1 MTINIKATCAPL
13 RLSFVQYFYM
23 KRILLIVT
31 LFAFTTVVNAQDEE
45 TEKKG
50 FQKEKLFVGGNFG
63 LTFGD
68 YTLVNLSPQI
78 GYRFSKLFA
87 AGVGINGQ
95 YVGFRDRDFN
105 GNTLRKV
112 KQGVAGLNVFGRLYP
127 VNQFFLQAQPE
138 VNYLFG
144 KEIYFNP
151 KQEYKLDPAIAPSL
165 LLGGGAVLGSGG
177 RGGMVITVMY
187 DVLQHEKSP
196 YTNRPIYNVGFTI
209 GL

>member
-1 MTINIKATCAPL
+1 
-13 RLSFVQYFYM
+13 M
-23 KRILLIVT
+23 KKIILLAT
-31 LFAFTTVVNAQDEE
+31 LITFTTLVKAQDDE

-68 YTLVNLSPQI
+68 YTLINISPQI
-78 GYRFSKLFA
+78 GYRFTKLFA

-95 YVGFRDRDFN
+95 YVGYRDRDFN

-112 KQGVAGLNVFGRLYP
+112 KQGVTGLNVFGRLYP
-127 VNQFFLQAQPE
+127 INQFFLQVQPE
-138 VNYLFG
+138 ANYLFG
-144 KEIYFNP
+144 KEIYFDP

-165 LLGGGAVLGSGG
+165 LIGGGAVLGQGG

-187 DVLQHEKSP
+187 DVLQHERSP
-196 YTNRPIYNVGFTI
+196 YSNKPIYNIGFNI